1 MEDAPHI
8 TDDEGLPPHH
18 ANIPLLAIIRE
29 RLEALGLSERKACLN
44 ARLKVDAIRQIKRG
58 HRPHV
63 DKLAALAPVLGV
75 PLASLVSALG
85 PDGAEPEPS
94 RAATHTATGI
104 PVVGRV
110 QAGYWTGAHEW
121 PNDERFSVA
130 VPPLRSHPGLRRYGL
145 VVTGQSMNRV
155 YPENTIA
162 ICAKYLDLGR
172 APLPGDRVV
181 CIRRDPASEDFEA
194 TIKEYQPGL
203 DGQHMLW
210 PRSNDKAHQA
220 PIMLPGPPA
229 AGEWV
234 HDAGT
239 PDLLIEAMVVQTICP
254 EPNID

>member
-1 MEDAPHI
+1 MDSAPHI
-8 TDDEGLPPHH
+8 MDDEGLPPHH

-75 PLASLVSALG
+75 SLASLVNALG
-85 PDGAEPEPS
+85 PDRAEPEAP
-94 RAATHTATGI
+94 RAATHAASGI

-110 QAGYWTGAHEW
+110 QAGYWTAAHEW
-121 PNDERFSVA
+121 PIDERFSVA
-130 VPPLRSHPGLRRYGL
+130 VPPLRSYPGLRRYGL
-145 VVTGQSMNRV
+145 VITGQSMNRV

-210 PRSNDKAHQA
+210 PRSNDPAHQA
-220 PIMLPGPPA
+220 PIMLPGPPE

-254 EPNID
+254 EPNIN